1 MTNHGP
7 SGPAELPTPT
17 PAAGRRSRE
26 QAASGATISDVA
38 AAASVSRATV
48 SRVMNGRK
56 VDPELAERVRQAA
69 AELDYRPSAMARSL
83 SLGRTQAVG
92 VVVPDLTN
100 PMFQEV
106 LRGIA
111 AGADAAGY
119 GVVVAETAERPE
131 REARAVRSTR
141 SRVDALVMVAPRMTD
156 DELAAAVAATQP
168 VVLVNRTL
176 PESSVPA
183 VSVDYAEAMYEA
195 VEHLMTLGH
204 RSVVYLAGPA
214 ASSSNAERFAGF
226 ETAQASFGG
235 VSFISVPCGATIAD
249 GYAAAE
255 AVIATRATAVVAYND
270 LVAFGLL
277 GRLRELGVSVPG
289 EVSVVGFDDIDLAHF
304 STPPLTTVAVPR
316 TQLGERAWNRLLEQ
330 ISTTSGHGDDAGP
343 SLPDSSTDLLR
354 THLVLR
360 QSTGPAPDAVA
371 HLDDR
376 GARDPGPTAWRSD
389 VVGNV
394 LTAGGVRIA
403 RYVTGE
409 TMRPEHSPRPYL
421 HPVRALSGARLT
433 SAHPADRRH
442 LHGLSLGLPDV
453 DGTSFWGGRTWVPG
467 EGMTLLSNHGREVSR
482 RGPTVDPVDPGTLH
496 DEVDWLA
503 ADGSPLIAE
512 RRVLA
517 SRTLPGAAGWAL
529 RWSSALVAQR
539 DLTISGPARPR
550 PNAAGYG
557 GLYWRFAPVEE
568 CAVASADGVGAQ
580 VCLGSRSPWLSLALR
595 TAGSWT
601 TVVLVQDGRERW
613 FVRTEPYVAAGPAI
627 AWDAPVRLSA
637 HESSDVGLTALVL
650 DGLHTPAAVVE
661 RWLPLAADVVTAGG
675 TRG

>member
-1 MTNHGP
+1 MTNHG
-7 SGPAELPTPT
+7 SPT
-17 PAAGRRSRE
+17 PAESPAAGTGRRGRE
-26 QAASGATISDVA
+26 QSAAGATISDVA

-111 AGADAAGY
+111 AGADAEGY

-183 VSVDYAEAMYEA
+183 VSVDYAEAMYDA

-214 ASSSNAERFAGF
+214 ASSSNAERYAGF

-255 AVIATRATAVVAYND
+255 AVLATRATAVVAYND

-277 GRLRELGVSVPG
+277 GRLDELGVSVPG
-289 EVSVVGFDDIDLAHF
+289 EVSVVGFDDIDLARF
-304 STPPLTTVAVPR
+304 AKPPLTTVAVPR
-316 TQLGERAWNRLLEQ
+316 TQLGERAWKRLHEQ
-330 ISTTSGHGDDAGP
+330 ISTTAVHGDDAGP
-343 SLPDSSTDLLR
+343 ALPDSSTDLLR

-360 QSTGPAPDAVA
+360 ESTGPAPDLA
-371 HLDDR
+371 DR
-376 GARDPGPTAWRSD
+376 DQDQTRSAGPTAWRSD

-409 TMRPEHSPRPYL
+409 AMRPEHSPRPYL

-453 DGTSFWGGRTWVPG
+453 NGTSFWGGRTWVQG
-467 EGMTLLSNHGREVSR
+467 EGMTLLPNHGREVSR
-482 RGPTVDPVDPGTLH
+482 RGPSVDAADPGVLR

-503 ADGSPLIAE
+503 SDGTPLLAE
-512 RRVLA
+512 TRQLR
-517 SRTLPGAAGWAL
+517 SRTLAGGAGWAL

-539 DLTISGPARPR
+539 DLTIAGPPRPR

-568 CAVASADGVGAQ
+568 CTVASADGVGAAA
-580 VCLGSRSPWLSLALR
+580 CLGSRSPWLSLALR

-601 TVVLVQDGRERW
+601 TVVLVQDGGERW
-613 FVRTEPYVAAGPAI
+613 FVRTEPYVAAGPAV
-627 AWDAPVRLSA
+627 AWDAPVRLA
-637 HESSDVGLTALVL
+637 ARESLDLGLTALVL

-661 RWLPLAADVVTAGG
+661 RWLPLAAETFA
-675 TRG
+675 TEASR

>member
-1 MTNHGP
+1 MTNDGS
-7 SGPAELPTPT
+7 SGSAESPTT
-17 PAAGRRSRE
+17 GTGRRGRE
-26 QAASGATISDVA
+26 QSAAGATISDVA

-111 AGADAAGY
+111 AGADAEGY

-131 REARAVRSTR
+131 REARAVRTTR

-214 ASSSNAERFAGF
+214 ASSSNAERLAGF

-277 GRLRELGVSVPG
+277 GRLSELGVAVPA

-316 TQLGERAWNRLLEQ
+316 TQLGERAWKRLHEQ
-330 ISTTSGHGDDAGP
+330 ISTPGGHSDEAGP
-343 SLPDSSTDLLR
+343 ALPESSTDLLR

-360 QSTGPAPDAVA
+360 ESTGPAPDA
-371 HLDDR
+371 
-376 GARDPGPTAWRSD
+376 GAAREERDPGPTAWRSD

-467 EGMTLLSNHGREVSR
+467 EGMTLLANHGREVSR
-482 RGPTVDPVDPGTLH
+482 RGPTVDPADPGVLR

-503 ADGSPLIAE
+503 PDGAPVFAE

-517 SRTLPGAAGWAL
+517 SRTLPGAVGWAL
-529 RWSSALVAQR
+529 RWSSSLVAQR
-539 DLTISGPARPR
+539 DLTVSGPARPR
-550 PNAAGYG
+550 PDAAGFG
-557 GLYWRFAPVEE
+557 GLFWRFAPVEE
-568 CAVASADGVGAQ
+568 GTVASADGVGARA
-580 VCLGSRSPWLSLALR
+580 CLGSRSPWLALTLR

-613 FVRTEPYVAAGPAI
+613 FVRTQPYVAAGPAV
-627 AWDAPVRLSA
+627 AWDAPVRLA
-637 HESSDVGLTALVL
+637 AREPLDLGLTALVL

-661 RWLPLAADVVTAGG
+661 RWLPLAAETFGAEAA
-675 TRG
+675 R

>member
-1 MTNHGP
+1 MTTNGS
-7 SGPAELPTPT
+7 SGSAGSPTT
-17 PAAGRRSRE
+17 GTGRRGRE
-26 QAASGATISDVA
+26 QSAAGATISDVA

-204 RSVVYLAGPA
+204 RSVVYLAGPE

-249 GYAAAE
+249 GYGAAE
-255 AVIATRATAVVAYND
+255 AVLATRATAVVAYND

-277 GRLRELGVSVPG
+277 GRLSELGVSVPG
-289 EVSVVGFDDIDLAHF
+289 EVSVVGFDDIDLARF

-316 TQLGERAWNRLLEQ
+316 TQLGERAWTRLHEQ
-330 ISTTSGHGDDAGP
+330 ISTTTGHGEDAGP
-343 SLPDSSTDLLR
+343 ALPDSSTDLLR

-360 QSTGPAPDAVA
+360 ASTGPAPDVA
-371 HLDDR
+371 ERAEDLSR
-376 GARDPGPTAWRSD
+376 VPGPTAWRSD

-433 SAHPADRRH
+433 SANPADRRH

-453 DGTSFWGGRTWVPG
+453 NGTSFWGGRTWVPG
-467 EGMTLLSNHGREVSR
+467 EGMTLLANHGREVSR
-482 RGPTVDPVDPGTLH
+482 RGPAVDPGDPGVLR

-503 ADGSPLIAE
+503 SDGVPLFAE
-512 RRVLA
+512 QRVLR
-517 SRTLPGAAGWAL
+517 SRTLAGGAGWAL
-529 RWSSALVAQR
+529 GWSSRLTAQR
-539 DLTISGPARPR
+539 DVTISGPARSR
-550 PNAAGYG
+550 PNAAGFG
-557 GLYWRFAPVEE
+557 GLYWRFAPIEE
-568 CAVASADGVGAQ
+568 CTVASADGVGARA
-580 VCLGSRSPWLSLALR
+580 CLGSRSPWLSLALR

-601 TVVLVQDGRERW
+601 TVVLLQDGQERW
-613 FVRTEPYVAAGPAI
+613 FVRTEPYVAAGPAL
-627 AWDAPVRLSA
+627 AWDAPVRLA
-637 HESSDVGLTALVL
+637 ARESLDLGLTALVL
-650 DGLHTPAAVVE
+650 EGLHTPAAVVE
-661 RWLPLAADVVTAGG
+661 RWLPLAAHALEGEAD
-675 TRG
+675 RD